1 MKEALFRFE
10 NLQIWQRAADS
21 TDRLFRLAEQ
31 LDQRHYFRFAEQLRA
46 ATLSISNNIALRL
59 VGHETV

>member
-21 TDRLFRLAEQ
+21 AGRLFRLAEQ
-31 LDQRHYFRFAEQLRA
+31 LDQRHYFRFAEQLRS
-46 ATLSISNNIALRL
+46 ATLSISNNIALRP
-59 VGHETV
+59 VSHETV

>member
-21 TDRLFRLAEQ
+21 TGRLFRLAEQ

-46 ATLSISNNIALRL
+46 GYLEYQQQHRAPPRRP
-59 VGHETV
+59 